1 MVRDLHVVGCD
12 EHKKMDLFDWSRELL
27 WFPEQLILID
37 TLSLS
42 CIGYQLTLTH
52 SPLSHQLLSS
62 LVRDLQPLL
71 SLLSA
76 YI

>member
-52 SPLSHQLLSS
+52 L
-62 LVRDLQPLL
+62 
-71 SLLSA
+71 
-76 YI
+76 